1 MIHHTLFTNVLRIT
15 YMQKKPFASAN
26 NLKAYD
32 DMNAPASNIIHKSL
46 TEYEQDTG
54 QHPDFNGCQPLG
66 FRRIGCDIVENVYQN
81 QEQGDQQSHPT

>member
-32 DMNAPASNIIHKSL
+32 DMNISVIYVIPLLYIQCIASKISMYHFKLIKIRESIIL
-46 TEYEQDTG
+46 
-54 QHPDFNGCQPLG
+54 L
-66 FRRIGCDIVENVYQN
+66 
-81 QEQGDQQSHPT
+81 